1 MSIQTSTA
9 VTSKASRT
17 RPFVALG
24 YLLAA
29 CTLST
34 ATYAADNPGAH
45 EHGHARLQ
53 IAVENSS
60 IDLMF
65 TSPAFN
71 LAGFEHE
78 ARTDEEK
85 QRLAEINQWL
95 NTTPLV
101 NTGAANC
108 RVTAAAVE
116 LGGDMEEEHGHEGDH
131 HDDHHDEDHHGHDDH
146 DEHHGDDHHDH
157 DEQHEEATHREYDV
171 SQQLVCEG
179 TGASREFTSALMEEF
194 DNLEELTVEWVN
206 QSGQGSALLTPS
218 NRTFTIND

>member
-1 MSIQTSTA
+1 MPIQTSSA

-29 CTLST
+29 CSLPAT
-34 ATYAADNPGAH
+34 TYAADNPGAH

-53 IAVENSS
+53 IAVENNS

-78 ARTDEEK
+78 ARTDEERN
-85 QRLAEINQWL
+85 RLAEIKQWL

-101 NTGAANC
+101 NTDAANC
-108 RVTAAAVE
+108 RITAATAE
-116 LGGDMEEEHGHEGDH
+116 LGGEDTEKDQGHGH
-131 HDDHHDEDHHGHDDH
+131 HDDH
-146 DEHHGDDHHDH
+146 DEHH
-157 DEQHEEATHREYDV
+157 QEATHREYDV
-171 SQQLVCEG
+171 SQQLACNG